1 TYIRIDDIGFETTEG
16 QGTDDHKITH
26 AWVYANDQFVGA
38 YEVPALVPVLNQGNT
53 EIKVSGGIEY
63 NGISAYPGVYPHLDF
78 FTANL
83 TMCPGAAIDFSE
95 DSINAGENSGRRS
108 FPVLSYFPSV
118 LNFQIEDFEDQVNG
132 NTFGMDI
139 TN

>member
-1 TYIRIDDIGFETTEG
+1 LLLSVSLYFPFKLDNLRNILNKNMIKGLITLLCAVLALASCSVLDNKEEGVPTYIRIDDIGFETTEG

-78 FTANL
+78 
-83 TMCPGAAIDFSE
+83 
-95 DSINAGENSGRRS
+95 
-108 FPVLSYFPSV
+108 
-118 LNFQIEDFEDQVNG
+118 
-132 NTFGMDI
+132 
-139 TN
+139 